1 MAKVYSGRDG
11 VLQLSGTTL
20 AKVVSFSVQSNLE
33 TLETTALNE
42 HIRSYS
48 PGVVGYS
55 GSATLLYYK
64 DADGNVNTTNLL
76 NKLYRTD
83 TNGVSS
89 SDTVELT
96 FRWIDGADNNDITLT
111 AYITSA
117 SIGAAT
123 GDIVRAE
130 ISFQGTGELNT
141 VTVGT

>member
-1 MAKVYSGRDG
+1 MSKVYSGRDG
-11 VLQLSGTTL
+11 VMQLSGSTL

-42 HIRSYS
+42 NLRTYI
-48 PGVVGYS
+48 PGVSSYS

-64 DADGNVNTTNLL
+64 DASESVNTTNLL
-76 NKLYRTD
+76 NKLYKTGPD
-83 TNGVSS
+83 GVSS
-89 SDTVELT
+89 SDTVDLT
-96 FRWIDGADNNDITLT
+96 FRWIDGSDNNDIRLN

-130 ISFQGTGELNT
+130 ISFQGTGELET
-141 VTVGT
+141 VTIAT

>member
-1 MAKVYSGRDG
+1 MAKVYTGRDG
-11 VLQLSGTTL
+11 VLQLGGTTL
-20 AKVVSFSVQSNLE
+20 AKVVNFQVSSSLE
-33 TLETTALNE
+33 TLETTTLNE

-64 DADGNVNTTNLL
+64 DGSGSINTTNVL
-76 NKLYRTD
+76 NKLYKTG
-83 TNGVSS
+83 TSGVSS

-96 FRWIDGADNNDITLT
+96 FRWIDGTDNNDIKLT

-130 ISFQGTGELNT
+130 IAFQGTGQLST
-141 VTVGT
+141 VTIS

>member
-1 MAKVYSGRDG
+1 MSKVYSGRDG
-11 VLQLSGTTL
+11 VMQLSGSTL

-42 HIRSYS
+42 NLRTYI
-48 PGVVGYS
+48 PGVSSYS

-64 DADGNVNTTNLL
+64 DASESVNTTNLL
-76 NKLYRTD
+76 NKLYKTGPD
-83 TNGVSS
+83 GVSS
-89 SDTVELT
+89 SDTVDLT
-96 FRWIDGADNNDITLT
+96 FRWIDGTDNNDIRLN

-130 ISFQGTGELNT
+130 ISFQGTGELET
-141 VTVGT
+141 VTIAT